1 MLLYM
6 LVITVTLVGVNGV
19 RCPALETL
27 PRLPGLAAMPR
38 LSGFCALLGI
48 FDTPPLLSHRVRAT
62 QNADCHNF
70 DYMLTDKLKPFSPIL
85 AFKTNNCHCFHCPL
99 VSSLP
104 IIVINVCLCKSMQK
118 AEL

>member
-6 LVITVTLVGVNGV
+6 LVMAVTPLLGVNGV

-38 LSGFCALLGI
+38 LSGFCVLLGI

-85 AFKTNNCHCFHCPL
+85 AFKTNNFQYFINSHCSREVYRPL
-99 VSSLP
+99 DT
-104 IIVINVCLCKSMQK
+104 ICF
-118 AEL
+118 

>member
-6 LVITVTLVGVNGV
+6 FVIAVTLVGVNGV
-19 RCPALETL
+19 CCPALETL

-38 LSGFCALLGI
+38 LSGFCFLLGI
-48 FDTPPLLSHRVRAT
+48 FDSPPLLSHRVRAT

-85 AFKTNNCHCFHCPL
+85 AFKTNNFQYFINSHCSREVYRPL
-99 VSSLP
+99 DT
-104 IIVINVCLCKSMQK
+104 ICF
-118 AEL
+118 

>member
-6 LVITVTLVGVNGV
+6 FVIAVTLVGVNGV

-48 FDTPPLLSHRVRAT
+48 FDTQPLLSHRVRAT

-85 AFKTNNCHCFHCPL
+85 AFKPTISNILLIHILLGKFIDHL
-99 VSSLP
+99 IQFVSD
-104 IIVINVCLCKSMQK
+104 
-118 AEL
+118 